1 MVFSPRDLKS
11 SGEAN
16 RPSIDQ
22 MLPTRYSQLELD
34 SHRQSSS
41 NDHARQTQLR
51 DLILTPTGGSSGYLA
66 RKKRH
71 LDEHLLAAAASPIG
85 NDIDCNINVIKHCSN
100 NDKQLVLPFEY
111 EEEDK
116 TTVKEEEY
124 GLEASRDNAY
134 SLHQPILAG
143 DAQECNTPIILFDD
157 KFPPIRQLENSSATV
172 ERAQPYLHQR

>member
-11 SGEAN
+11 SSEAN

-85 NDIDCNINVIKHCSN
+85 NGNDCNINVIKHCSN
-100 NDKQLVLPFEY
+100 NDK
-111 EEEDK
+111 
-116 TTVKEEEY
+116 
-124 GLEASRDNAY
+124 
-134 SLHQPILAG
+134 
-143 DAQECNTPIILFDD
+143 
-157 KFPPIRQLENSSATV
+157 
-172 ERAQPYLHQR
+172 